1 MSDNDK
7 DDNLK
12 ELRQQAEA
20 GRKAQAEAE
29 AARRELAFIK
39 AGVDTDSKLGQL
51 LMKTYDGELTAE
63 AIKAEAEELGAIKAP
78 ASAPPAQDEL
88 SDEERAQTRA
98 RNDLAAGNTATGA
111 EEPDPHKTGFAAFEA
126 ARHNGEPRDVAAGA
140 YLAEILKAAHA
151 RDPRVIV
158 P

>member
-7 DDNLK
+7 DENLK

-39 AGVDTDSKLGQL
+39 AGVDTDSKLGKL
-51 LMKTYDGELTAE
+51 LMKTYEGELTPE
-63 AIKAEAEELGAIKAP
+63 AIKAEAEEIGAIAAP
-78 ASAPPAQDEL
+78 ASQPPAQEEIGE
-88 SDEERAQTRA
+88 EERAQTRA
-98 RNDLAAGNTATGA
+98 RNDLSAGNTATA
-111 EEPDPHKTGFAAFEA
+111 ADEPDPRKVGFAAFQA
-126 ARHNGEPRDVAAGA
+126 ARDNGEPRDVAAGA
-140 YLAEILKAAHA
+140 FLAEILKAAHA